1 MGKRVFISSV
11 TQGLRQERTALP
23 GLIRALGMDPVRFED
38 FTALPEPSRDVC
50 LQAAQSSDV
59 YLLLLGDHYGT
70 PFPDTGLS
78 PTHEEYRAALN
89 SGIPVLAFRRR
100 DVAMEP
106 TQVQFAEEVEAYQT
120 GLFRGSW
127 DEVGQLLNAVSG
139 ALSNLD
145 ALAGRLV
152 FTPIGAPV
160 GVSWLTPTDARDQFS
175 GFGQSALEV
184 YLTPLSTT
192 MPGSRLRKAGDV
204 ATRLLREIGGVSQGE
219 AIDVSARPEGGV
231 VVRVVR
237 APNRRSFNENVF
249 GGHIE
254 GLSVARSGEVCAWMS
269 LRRDSYGAIVNA
281 RSLADDAMPLIAV
294 AGRVLGEVLGETSLS
309 VVPSVAI
316 TGAGGV
322 TVGQP
327 EGIGNRSGA
336 TIPMHGA
343 SVIMLPGDESAVL
356 SAIVSGARDVAAE
369 LGARAE
375 HALNSR

>member
-89 SGIPVLAFRRR
+89 SGIPVLAFRRQ
-100 DVAMEP
+100 DGAMEP

-204 ATRLLREIGGVSQGE
+204 AMRLLREIGGVSQGE
-219 AIDVSARPEGGV
+219 AIDVSARPEGGA

-281 RSLADDAMPLIAV
+281 RS
-294 AGRVLGEVLGETSLS
+294 S
-309 VVPSVAI
+309 
-316 TGAGGV
+316 
-322 TVGQP
+322 
-327 EGIGNRSGA
+327 
-336 TIPMHGA
+336 PM
-343 SVIMLPGDESAVL
+343 M
-356 SAIVSGARDVAAE
+356 RC
-369 LGARAE
+369 R
-375 HALNSR
+375 

>member
-89 SGIPVLAFRRR
+89 SGIPVLAFRRQ

-120 GLFRGSW
+120 GLFRGFW

-184 YLTPLSTT
+184 YLTLIQTGMGPSFSGQIPVNVAT
-192 MPGSRLRKAGDV
+192 PDARRRLRWD
-204 ATRLLREIGGVSQGE
+204 
-219 AIDVSARPEGGV
+219 
-231 VVRVVR
+231 
-237 APNRRSFNENVF
+237 
-249 GGHIE
+249 
-254 GLSVARSGEVCAWMS
+254 GLG
-269 LRRDSYGAIVNA
+269 
-281 RSLADDAMPLIAV
+281 
-294 AGRVLGEVLGETSLS
+294 
-309 VVPSVAI
+309 
-316 TGAGGV
+316 
-322 TVGQP
+322 
-327 EGIGNRSGA
+327 
-336 TIPMHGA
+336 
-343 SVIMLPGDESAVL
+343 
-356 SAIVSGARDVAAE
+356 
-369 LGARAE
+369 
-375 HALNSR
+375 

>member
-1 MGKRVFISSV
+1 MVNCASSAKGISSV

-152 FTPIGAPV
+152 FTPDWRSRGRQLADADRRPRPV
-160 GVSWLTPTDARDQFS
+160 QWVRPVRTRGVPHAAEHDDAR
-175 GFGQSALEV
+175 L
-184 YLTPLSTT
+184 
-192 MPGSRLRKAGDV
+192 
-204 ATRLLREIGGVSQGE
+204 AT
-219 AIDVSARPEGGV
+219 AEG
-231 VVRVVR
+231 
-237 APNRRSFNENVF
+237 
-249 GGHIE
+249 
-254 GLSVARSGEVCAWMS
+254 W
-269 LRRDSYGAIVNA
+269 
-281 RSLADDAMPLIAV
+281 
-294 AGRVLGEVLGETSLS
+294 
-309 VVPSVAI
+309 
-316 TGAGGV
+316 
-322 TVGQP
+322 
-327 EGIGNRSGA
+327 
-336 TIPMHGA
+336 
-343 SVIMLPGDESAVL
+343 
-356 SAIVSGARDVAAE
+356 
-369 LGARAE
+369 
-375 HALNSR
+375 